1 MIELEKTIKSKILPP
16 EAHPLRPFQIVS
28 VCSGKGGVGKTMT
41 SVNLSIMLARAGWRI
56 TVLDG
61 DFGMASLKLMLPISP
76 SANLEQWLAGKC
88 KFFDLVTDTSY
99 GFKIISAPLME
110 FQLQSLSEKHRNRL
124 ARLFNS
130 VQTTSNLLLI
140 DNGAGISRNVMG
152 WCRMSNR
159 LLLVTTPDPTA
170 MMCAYAT
177 VKAFTADLIP
187 NSVGIIVNQARNRD
201 EGLATYQ
208 RLNEA
213 CTKYLGVEAD
223 WLGYLG
229 VCRYFRR
236 AIQTRTPPIV
246 RSPKSPFTKSVLATA
261 ARVSR
266 WLIDEN
272 VPVMEE
278 NSYRSIQNALSEL
291 KTVEPVIQ

>member
-1 MIELEKTIKSKILPP
+1 MIELEKAIKSKISPP
-16 EAHPLRPFQIVS
+16 EAHPLRPFQILS

-41 SVNLSIMLARAGWRI
+41 SVNLSIMLAQAGWRI

-76 SANLEQWLAGKC
+76 SANLDQWLAGKC
-88 KFFDLVTDTSY
+88 KYFDLITDTTF

-110 FQLQSLSEKHRNRL
+110 FQLQILSEKQRNRL

-130 VQTTSNLLLI
+130 IQATSNLLLI
-140 DNGAGISRNVMG
+140 DNGAGISKNVMG

-187 NSVGIIVNQARNRD
+187 NSIGIIVNQAKNRE
-201 EGLATYQ
+201 EGFDTYQ
-208 RLNEA
+208 LLNEA
-213 CTKYLGVEAD
+213 CAKYLGVEAD
-223 WLGYLG
+223 WLGHIG
-229 VCRYFRR
+229 VCRYFRQS
-236 AIQTRTPPIV
+236 IKTRTPPIV
-246 RSPKSPFTKSVLATA
+246 RSPKSPFTRSVLETA
-261 ARVSR
+261 SRVSR
-266 WLIDEN
+266 WLVDEN

-278 NSYRSIQNALSEL
+278 NSYRSIQNALRKL
-291 KTVEPVIQ
+291 KTMEPVV